1 MVGLG
6 VLIVLDRLPG
16 KAVASFREA
25 TWSKWMQI
33 VRYIPLSRMREWWGV
48 GPHGGCGGDR
58 LCGVGMLA
66 QEECCKADGGVAG
79 ESEKAML
86 CD

>member
-1 MVGLG
+1 MEAP
-6 VLIVLDRLPG
+6 IRLRETY
-16 KAVASFREA
+16 AVSRF
-25 TWSKWMQI
+25 
-33 VRYIPLSRMREWWGV
+33 VRHGIEREWWGV
-48 GPHGGCGGDR
+48 GLHGGCGGDR

-79 ESEKAML
+79 EGEKAML

>member
-1 MVGLG
+1 MVGL
-6 VLIVLDRLPG
+6 
-16 KAVASFREA
+16 
-25 TWSKWMQI
+25 
-33 VRYIPLSRMREWWGV
+33 
-48 GPHGGCGGDR
+48 GGDR